1 MKYIELYK
9 NVTGVVTNID
19 LDGFLSY
26 AIIKKV
32 LNVPLVGF
40 TNSRNHIYL
49 INNKER
55 SLTYDEC
62 VFLDFY
68 MNANVRSHDQH
79 IISYDSNH
87 NEMIKNCNFK
97 FNPNID
103 RDRNWISNYRVK
115 FPLSTCFD
123 VIFRLESENV
133 DIYIDRNK
141 EISPGLYLKD
151 LIFYTD
157 STWQNAIKYKENM
170 DEWWNYELEQT
181 NNGKLTSELFNYKN
195 ELLSDVQKTSD
206 RMNMIKL
213 GLASSFKTT
222 GKTCDGY
229 DINNEYHM
237 DMFNMLQWCCQL
249 CGNESSDVSIKD
261 FDIVNYDYGFTTI
274 DTSMPIQSVDEIIQ
288 NCLSYSFVF
297 GPNSQRNFSY
307 TKL

>member
-1 MKYIELYK
+1 M
-9 NVTGVVTNID
+9 TGVVTNID

-26 AIIKKV
+26 GIIKKV

-49 INNKER
+49 INTLDHTLN
-55 SLTYDEC
+55 YDEC
-62 VFLDFY
+62 VFLDFF

-79 IISYDSNH
+79 IISYNSEH
-87 NEMIKNCNFK
+87 NAFIKNCDFK

-103 RDRNWISNYRVK
+103 RDRNWISNYKTK

-123 VIFRLESENV
+123 VIFRLEAEGIDINIDLSE
-133 DIYIDRNK
+133 

-157 STWQNAIKYKENM
+157 STWQNAIKYKDNM
-170 DEWWNYELEQT
+170 DEWWNYELKQT

-195 ELLSDVQKTSD
+195 ELMSDIQKTTE
-206 RMNMIKL
+206 RMNMIKF
-213 GLASSFKTT
+213 GLSSSFKTT

-229 DINNEYHM
+229 NIDNEYHE
-237 DMFNMLQWCCQL
+237 DMFNMLNWCCQL
-249 CGNESSDVSIKD
+249 CGNESSGVCIND
-261 FDIVNYDYGFTTI
+261 FNIVTYDYGFMTI
-274 DTSMPIQSVDEIIQ
+274 DSSMSIRNVNEIIL
-288 NCLSYSFVF
+288 NTISYSFVF

-307 TKL
+307 TKR